1 MDYTSGTDLVKH
13 QWDAIHDPGM
23 VIGIFEKDEEG
34 AMISTDNIK
43 LHISATAKELS
54 QKLGAEVYMVI
65 HIATCADLAVPI
77 DKKLDKFTRAYKEDI
92 TPQLITVKSEGKK
105 VYTVLYYSV
114 KEGFK
119 KEYSSLLQSAD
130 EVNLQGVTKSQF
142 LGYSAAPFNK
152 VIECT
157 NNLTGLSMYACTAN
171 DPNFLGFDT
180 EERTVLYV
188 DLLLTSIQACLEEQ
202 KNDKVGD
209 QFYREFAS
217 KATTEQETQQLRQ
230 IADVFNKIGDAL
242 LKKNNTEGWA
252 ENGDYFR
259 SSYEAYKQLGY
270 SFDEYLTKING
281 YLSQYEQ
288 HKAFLEKL
296 TDNESIAIAINAFSD
311 KEIEYLP
318 LALRVRCIGNLAS
331 ESMRGNINLFGNNEE
346 YVVLRLLKYLPEKDI
361 KDLLGKLKNNAL
373 LERLDSEYDDLE
385 FFAGDENYGKL
396 IDILDKYALSVNNVT
411 DANKAATLENLYNQN
426 RIYNI
431 TGGKVGEKYVSAS
444 KISST
449 GEIGITISSFEGYT
463 DPVYTGEYSGFPMP
477 IIKSQPPEN
486 ISFDKP
492 VAVYH
497 NDYLKGVDIN
507 KNGQLEVI
515 STLKLHYYLSC
526 NKNENV
532 KTTISVV
539 IDVGSLA
546 IGAGALSGGVKGVR
560 LILAVC
566 DVASSVTS
574 LATTA
579 VEDKIKSKYGT
590 EGQQFINS
598 MRAVSAVLG
607 FADLGGQG
615 VLKLKN
621 MLKSDLVTIGKFY
634 PKLANDLEAK
644 ELYQQSK
651 KLIDDVTAYDE
662 EIEQAIKYGDAG
674 DLLGSLTKADILI
687 NNLTGDIKDFATTF
701 KKIGKV
707 EALTD
712 GSLVLKAENGDELGK
727 IISGKLQIT
736 NEQIVKI
743 QKGYRPKTSLY
754 IDEATITNHLN
765 KFKDGVTKIVPYN
778 PSSNLGP
785 LSGTFVMPKTLADDL
800 IVQSGGDVRKLEKLL
815 GLDDGYL
822 GTTPYRIDV
831 ESPSG
836 LRMSDGNELGAN
848 EYWIPR
854 GKTSGG
860 VTEATVDQIK
870 EGTYSVKNVF

>member
-1 MDYTSGTDLVKH
+1 LYLF
-13 QWDAIHDPGM
+13 Q
-23 VIGIFEKDEEG
+23 DESEG
-34 AMISTDNIK
+34 AMISTDDIK
-43 LHISATAKELS
+43 LHISETAKELS

-65 HIATCADLAVPI
+65 HITTCADLAVPI
-77 DKKLDKFTRAYKEDI
+77 DKKLDKFTRAYSEGV
-92 TPQLITVKSEGKK
+92 TPQLITIKSEGKK
-105 VYTVLYYSV
+105 VYTVLYYSL

-130 EVNLQGVTKSQF
+130 NVNLQGVTKSSF
-142 LGYSAAPFNK
+142 LGYSAAPFDK

-157 NNLTGLSMYACTAN
+157 NNLTGLSMYACSAN

-188 DLLLTSIQACLEEQ
+188 DLLLTSIKACLEEQ
-202 KNDKVGD
+202 KNDKIGD

-217 KATTEQETQQLRQ
+217 KATTEQETKQIRQ

-270 SFDEYLTKING
+270 SFDDYLTKITS

-296 TDNESIAIAINAFSD
+296 TDNESIALAINAFSD

-318 LALRVRCIGNLAS
+318 LTLRVRCIGNLAS
-331 ESMRGNINLFGNNEE
+331 ERMKGNINLFGNNEE
-346 YVVLRLLKYLPEKDI
+346 YAVLRLLKYLPEKDI
-361 KDLLGKLKNNAL
+361 KDLIGNLKNNTL

-463 DPVYTGEYSGFPMP
+463 EPVYTGEYSGFPMP
-477 IIKSQPPEN
+477 IIKSQPPVN
-486 ISFDKP
+486 ISFDSP
-492 VAVYH
+492 VAVYY

-546 IGAGALSGGVKGVR
+546 VGAGAISGGVKGVR

-579 VEDKIKSKYGT
+579 VEDKILKKYGSD
-590 EGQQFINS
+590 GQKYINS

-615 VLKLKN
+615 VLKFKNLLK
-621 MLKSDLVTIGKFY
+621 DDIVTIGKFY
-634 PKLANDLEAK
+634 KQLEKDQEFEA
-644 ELYQQSK
+644 LYQQSK

-662 EIEQAIKYGDAG
+662 EIELAIRNAG
-674 DLLGSLTKADILI
+674 DLGGSLTHLDILI
-687 NNLTGDIKDFATTF
+687 NNLSDGLKAFANNY
-701 KKIGKV
+701 KKIGRV
-707 EALTD
+707 EEGADNIILFKNANNEVIGKIT
-712 GSLVLKAENGDELGK
+712 GNKFYLAHSGWGGDIAMNETRRTTILGK
-727 IISGKLQIT
+727 YNADKPGGTHSLLKSGIP
-736 NEQIVKI
+736 NA
-743 QKGYRPKTSLY
+743 SLTGKVDFRILSSSE
-754 IDEATITNHLN
+754 ID
-765 KFKDGVTKIVPYN
+765 
-778 PSSNLGP
+778 NL
-785 LSGTFVMPKTLADDL
+785 FVQAQDAINTGNYTLADELFEQAWEINRKWIDEGIANDDIIRL
-800 IVQSGGDVRKLEKLL
+800 ISEPISDNLMLTNHYGKRVLSFFGREKSYLESKGYVQQGFEF
-815 GLDDGYL
+815 
-822 GTTPYRIDV
+822 
-831 ESPSG
+831 
-836 LRMSDGNELGAN
+836 
-848 EYWIPR
+848 
-854 GKTSGG
+854 
-860 VTEATVDQIK
+860 IK
-870 EGTYSVKNVF
+870 K